1 MNKLQSLKNLKDWDF
16 NVPNFIEYDR
26 SWTVPK
32 LLEKFGRSRLA
43 VRSCLR
49 NEGIVNFGCPF
60 IYDIPA
66 EDTQAFATKT
76 FEQGYIVIIY
86 EYVPK
91 EWSLISG
98 HIQFDV
104 DLSGFYEVYR
114 GTGVVRDIMT
124 KTADEMEHAAFSYKN
139 AVRDVDIRGVVEE
152 AADIVLFERKPL
164 IVEFSLGSEV
174 AGTKQELLVFWEYRY
189 V

>member
-1 MNKLQSLKNLKDWDF
+1 MNKLQSLKNLRDWDF
-16 NVPNFIEYDR
+16 NVPNFIKFDR

-49 NEGIVNFGCPF
+49 NAGIVNFGCPF

-66 EDTQAFATKT
+66 EDAQAFAAKT
-76 FEQGYIVIIY
+76 FEQGFIVIVY

-98 HIQFDV
+98 HIQYDI
-104 DLSGFYEVYR
+104 DLSGFYEIYR

-124 KTADEMEHAAFSYKN
+124 KSSEEMERQSFSYVDC
-139 AVRDVDIRGVVEE
+139 VRDPDMRDITLE
-152 AADIVLFERKPL
+152 ASDIVLFEQRPL

-174 AGTKQELLVFWEYRY
+174 AGVKQERLVFWEYRY